1 MSLIFFTL
9 LGPLGKGCSSFGAA
23 DVDSGQTN
31 VHLFSKTNIERI
43 SLLLH
48 FKLYRLSGLRS
59 LCTNLWAHLKMI
71 CCISFTTIDIKTF
84 FFEINASSSAGV
96 LQMQSENSQWRIFG
110 VCCLI
115 NCFKS
120 WRACNS
126 LQDVVSMDSSIGVQI
141 IWTEFWFPGFRK

>member
-1 MSLIFFTL
+1 MGSEQQPKYHSKYHFKHLTLILKNLAKLSHRENDLAISGAHQLHCLFWDRCCILYGLLNSHSNTIESSLLCFCVNKNLFPYAMSLIFFTL

-59 LCTNLWAHLKMI
+59 LCTNL
-71 CCISFTTIDIKTF
+71 
-84 FFEINASSSAGV
+84 
-96 LQMQSENSQWRIFG
+96 
-110 VCCLI
+110 
-115 NCFKS
+115 
-120 WRACNS
+120 
-126 LQDVVSMDSSIGVQI
+126 
-141 IWTEFWFPGFRK
+141 